1 MWNRGESLN
10 IYLNN
15 SIVESIF
22 VIVLSTL
29 LAIFGIYYFYFILV
43 LYPILFIVIGVRHGF
58 AYGIT
63 TLAISCLSIGYMID
77 IMTGISMLIA
87 FAPLIVSIIY
97 GIKNRKKAIEVL
109 SISTLV
115 LMVSLMAIII
125 IAGNVEGVN
134 VIDQI
139 KDAFDQAM
147 DMQIEMLKD
156 YQLTNFEIF
165 QLKSK
170 LENDFK
176 LFLNTIPSI
185 MMITSFIVAYINY
198 LISSLLLRKLGYG
211 VVFIPR
217 FSRFKLPRNIIAGIG
232 IMFIATLLLKG
243 LKIFNFEAVVSNL
256 YVLGFLAFFL
266 QGLSVLD
273 YKLIQKK
280 IGIIFRLFILAITII
295 LSSLISGVLVIT
307 GILDV
312 IFDFRKLR
320 NIA

>member
-1 MWNRGESLN
+1 MN
-10 IYLNN
+10 IYFNN
-15 SIVESIF
+15 RIVESIF
-22 VIVLSTL
+22 AIAVSTL
-29 LAIFGIYYFYFILV
+29 LAIFGIYYFPFILI
-43 LYPILFIVIGVRHGF
+43 LYPILFIIIGVRQGL

-63 TLAISCLSIGYMID
+63 TLAISCLSIGYMVD
-77 IMTGISMLIA
+77 IMSGIFSLVA
-87 FAPLIVSIIY
+87 YAPLIVSIVY
-97 GIKNRKKAIEVL
+97 GIKNRKKSIEVL
-109 SISTLV
+109 SISTLIFI
-115 LMVSLMAIII
+115 VSLLAIII
-125 IAGNVEGVN
+125 IAGDVEGIN
-134 VIDQI
+134 IIAQL
-139 KDAFDQAM
+139 KDAFKQAI
-147 DMQIEMLKD
+147 DMQIEMLKE

-176 LFLNTIPSI
+176 FFLNTIPSI
-185 MMITSFIVAYINY
+185 MIIISFIVVYINY
-198 LISSLLLRKLGYG
+198 LISSLILRKLGYG

-232 IMFIATLLLKG
+232 IMFIATLLLRS

-280 IGIIFRLFILAITII
+280 IGIIFRLFILTITIA
-295 LSSLISGVLVIT
+295 LSSLIGGALVIT

-312 IFDFRKLR
+312 IFDFRKFR
-320 NIA
+320 RMA